1 MAPGDADGKQG
12 VSCQIFLRRMK
23 SRLRNGTIARMEE
36 RSEKLDVAVVLVND
50 GYASTAVGPIEVFSA
65 AGTMWNEMCGDDP
78 EPRFRVTTASID
90 GTPVRSAYGLNIVP
104 DCAITDLGPVDLIM
118 VSASGA
124 VPDEWMGRH
133 AAIPPWLAA
142 RYRNGTRIAGVCSG
156 VAFLAEAGLLS
167 GRTATTHWGVAEGFR
182 ERYPDVDWQT
192 DLLITEDAG
201 LYCSGGVNAASDLS
215 LHLVERL
222 CSREV
227 AIECSKALLLDMP
240 RPSQSGYALLPL
252 ARPHND
258 EKVRDAE
265 HHLTGHFARDVPV
278 EELAEIARMS
288 RRNLV
293 RRFKE
298 ATGHLPGVYQ
308 QILRVTAA
316 RKMLEDGAP
325 SIEQVGSSVGYE
337 DVAFFRRIFKRHC
350 GITPSAYRD
359 RFRMSRE

>member
-1 MAPGDADGKQG
+1 MAESND
-12 VSCQIFLRRMK
+12 
-23 SRLRNGTIARMEE
+23 
-36 RSEKLDVAVVLVND
+36 KLNVAVILVSE

-65 AGTMWNEMCGDDP
+65 AGTMWNEMRGDDP

-90 GTPVRSAYGLNIVP
+90 GAPVRSAYGLNIAP

-118 VSASGA
+118 VSASGP
-124 VPDEWMGRH
+124 VPEDWMARH
-133 AAIPPWLAA
+133 AAIPPWLAE
-142 RYRNGTRIAGVCSG
+142 RYRGGTRIAGVCSG
-156 VAFLAEAGLLS
+156 VAFLAEAGLLA
-167 GRTATTHWGVAEGFR
+167 GRTATTHWGVADDFR
-182 ERYPDVDWQT
+182 LRYPDVDWQT
-192 DLLITEDAG
+192 ELLITEDAG

-222 CSREV
+222 CCREV

-252 ARPHND
+252 ARPHDD

-278 EELAEIARMS
+278 EELADVAGMS

-298 ATGHLPGVYQ
+298 ATGHMPGVYQ
-308 QILRVTAA
+308 QMLRVAAA

-325 SIEQVGSSVGYE
+325 SIEQVGLSVGYE

-350 GITPSAYRD
+350 GVPPSAYRD
-359 RFRMSRE
+359 RFRPMRG

>member
-1 MAPGDADGKQG
+1 MR
-12 VSCQIFLRRMK
+12 VLRVKCMRG
-23 SRLRNGTIARMEE
+23 NGNIAGMME
-36 RSEKLDVAVVLVND
+36 SNDKLDVADVLVHD

-90 GTPVRSAYGLNIVP
+90 GAPVRSAYGLRVTP

-118 VSASGA
+118 VSASGP
-124 VPDEWMGRH
+124 VPDEWMARH
-133 AAIPPWLAA
+133 AAIPPWLAE
-142 RYRNGTRIAGVCSG
+142 RYRNGSRIAGVCSG
-156 VAFLAEAGLLS
+156 VAFLAEAGLLA
-167 GRTATTHWGVAEGFR
+167 GRTATTHWGVADGFR

-201 LYCSGGVNAASDLS
+201 LYCGGGVNAASDLS

-222 CSREV
+222 CSRDV

-252 ARPHND
+252 ARPHDD
-258 EKVRDAE
+258 EKVRAAE
-265 HHLTGHFARDVPV
+265 HHLTEHFARDVPV
-278 EELAEIARMS
+278 EELADVASMS

-298 ATGHLPGVYQ
+298 ATAHMPGVYQ
-308 QILRVTAA
+308 QMLRVAAA
-316 RKMLEDGAP
+316 REMLEDGAP
-325 SIEQVGSSVGYE
+325 SIEQVGLSVGYE
-337 DVAFFRRIFKRHC
+337 DVAFFRLIFKRHC

-359 RFRMSRE
+359 RFRSNRE